1 MREGAREDRILAYRR
16 PARTPGKEDTWK
28 TSLRLSLALPPDRR
42 TPPPRPRPHRD
53 PQAPQPVDHQREH
66 PTAVRPQRVPQ
77 GVAAAAVA
85 AAGAE
90 EGRAPGAPRVPRT
103 RRPPAKRKRPS
114 NRRAGGTPLATTSPQ
129 IRVPTLRSQG
139 PPSNPAV
146 DGPPSPRWRPRV
158 TRRGRTRR
166 GRTTSRRPGLANLDS
181 ARSRR
186 GAGPRSPRKRQAP
199 RGTTRAGLRAP
210 QLPQKTDPPRP
221 VTDPPRRVTS
231 PRPVPVGV
239 AAVAGE
245 VEAEASRPPRHPR
258 MPTKEPEPGVPTSQR
273 RRRGRRA
280 RSLPR
285 APASRRPRRKTPR
298 PRQRRLPCPRVV
310 PHAQRAAAP
319 GAPVPG
325 AGVAKRSPWFAGS
338 RTRSWSSPRTA
349 TAIR

>member
-28 TSLRLSLALPPDRR
+28 TSLRLSLALPPGRR

-53 PQAPQPVDHQREH
+53 PQAPQPVDHQPKH
-66 PTAVRPQRVPQ
+66 PTAVRPQRVPP

-90 EGRAPGAPRVPRT
+90 EGRAPGAPRVPRI
-103 RRPPAKRKRPS
+103 RRPPAKRRRPS
-114 NRRAGGTPLATTSPQ
+114 NRGAAGAPRPTTSRP

-139 PPSNPAV
+139 PSSPAV

-158 TRRGRTRR
+158 TRMGRTRR
-166 GRTTSRRPGLANLDS
+166 CRTRSRRPSLANPAS

-199 RGTTRAGLRAP
+199 RGKTRAGLPAP
-210 QLPQKTDPPRP
+210 QKLQKTGLPRL
-221 VTDPPRRVTS
+221 VTDPPQRATS
-231 PRPVPVGV
+231 PHLVPVDV

-245 VEAEASRPPRHPR
+245 VVAEASRPPRHPR
-258 MPTKEPEPGVPTSQR
+258 MPTRVLERAFPTSPR

-280 RSLPR
+280 RSRPHAL
-285 APASRRPRRKTPR
+285 ASRRPRRKTPR
-298 PRQRRLPCPRVV
+298 PRQRRLRCLPVV

-319 GAPVPG
+319 DAPVPE
-325 AGVAKRSPWFAGS
+325 AGVAKRSRWFAGS